1 MVNIPSN
8 CSSTDM
14 KGVIE
19 CPDQEEIKSDIDDYM
34 IIQSGIAV
42 ALFMLFCLYF
52 PSQPPL
58 PPAPSSAIQRM
69 EFWAGTREILRNRTA
84 LMLCFAYSM
93 GVSSDIIYNM
103 NLINIVQ
110 GVLGSWLGV
119 MVNNFRPLGID
130 DRHIGFIGLFAV
142 LGQVALTTIVGFLM
156 DRLLYCL

>member
-8 CSSTDM
+8 CSSTVM
-14 KGVIE
+14 KGVVE
-19 CPDQEEIKSDIDDYM
+19 CPDQEEIKVDIDNYM

-69 EFWAGTREILRNRTA
+69 EFWAGTREILKNKTA

-93 GVSSDIIYNM
+93 GVSDNNNKIMI
-103 NLINIVQ
+103 LISSI
-110 GVLGSWLGV
+110 LFSGS
-119 MVNNFRPLGID
+119 P
-130 DRHIGFIGLFAV
+130 GLLARCD
-142 LGQVALTTIVGFLM
+142 GQQLPSTWN
-156 DRLLYCL
+156 R